1 MSYSPPSFS
10 WGPARYEMIKGTSVP
25 QWANTPTSVPDMYME
40 SVIYLSA
47 EKNTKNKKNVE
58 Q

>member
-1 MSYSPPSFS
+1 MN
-10 WGPARYEMIKGTSVP
+10 KGTSVT